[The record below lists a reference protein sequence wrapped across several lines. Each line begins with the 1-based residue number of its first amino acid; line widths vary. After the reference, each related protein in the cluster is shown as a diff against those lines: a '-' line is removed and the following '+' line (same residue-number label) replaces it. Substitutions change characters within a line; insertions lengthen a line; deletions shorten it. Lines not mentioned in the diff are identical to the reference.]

1 MNEYSILSAGIE
13 HIDGIVAI
21 ESLSFKTPWTRDAF
35 VYEFTRNKCAKY
47 IVILS
52 GGMVAAYGGMWLM
65 IDEAHITNIAVHP
78 EFRGAG
84 LGNLLMEKMI
94 ELSKSEGAASMTL
107 EVRRN
112 NIPAI
117 SLYKKYGF
125 IEAAIRKGYYQDTK
139 EDAIIMWK
147 YDI

>member
-1 MNEYSILSAGIE
+1 MNEFTILPAGIE
-13 HIDGIVAI
+13 HIDGIVTI
-21 ESLSFKTPWTRDAF
+21 ENMSFKTPWTRDAF
-35 VYEFTRNKCAKY
+35 AYEFTRNKCARY

-52 GGMVAAYGGMWLM
+52 DGMVAAYGGMWLM

-84 LGNLLMEKMI
+84 IGNLLVENMVK
-94 ELSKSEGAASMTL
+94 LAKDEGASAMTL

-117 SLYKKYGF
+117 NLYKKYGF